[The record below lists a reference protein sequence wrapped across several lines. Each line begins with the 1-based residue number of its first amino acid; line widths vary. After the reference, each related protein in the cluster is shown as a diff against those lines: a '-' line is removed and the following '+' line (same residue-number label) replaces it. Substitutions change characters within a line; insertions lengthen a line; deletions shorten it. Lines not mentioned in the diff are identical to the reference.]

1 MQAEE
6 CITGRRSVRKYA
18 DRPVT
23 DAVLREVVDLARFAP
38 SWKNTQAVRYHLLRD
53 PEKLAQVAEKG
64 VSGFAF
70 NAKTISR
77 CKALVLLTVQRG
89 VSGYEPDGSFST
101 AQQDR
106 WEAFDAG
113 AAAQTFCLAA
123 HAKGLGSVI
132 LGIFDE
138 PAIRAIVPLPR
149 SERLAALIALGYP
162 LEAPKAAPP
171 RKEVD
176 ELLDLIG

>member
-1 MQAEE
+1 MRAEE
-6 CITGRRSVRKYA
+6 CIEGRRSVRKYA
-18 DRPVT
+18 DRQV
-23 DAVLREVVDLARFAP
+23 DAAVLEEVVALARFAP
-38 SWKNTQAVRYHLLRD
+38 SWKNTQAVRYHVVRS
-53 PEKLAQVAEKG
+53 PKTLAEIAERG

-77 CKALVLLTVQRG
+77 CRALVLLTVCRG

-101 AQQDR
+101 AQGDR

-113 AAAQTFCLAA
+113 IAAQTFCLAA

-138 PAIRAIVPLPR
+138 PAIREIVPLPA
-149 SERLAALIALGYP
+149 SERLAALIAVGYP
-162 LEAPKAAPP
+162 LEEPKAAPP
-171 RKEVD
+171 RKEVA
-176 ELLDLIG
+176 ELLELVD

>member
-1 MQAEE
+1 MCAN
-6 CITGRRSVRKYA
+6 YA

-38 SWKNTQAVRYHLLRD
+38 SWKNTQVVRYHLLRD

-89 VSGYEPDGSFST
+89 SAGTSRT
-101 AQQDR
+101 A
-106 WEAFDAG
+106 A
-113 AAAQTFCLAA
+113 
-123 HAKGLGSVI
+123 S
-132 LGIFDE
+132 
-138 PAIRAIVPLPR
+138 PPR
-149 SERLAALIALGYP
+149 SRTAGRHSTPGLRPRPSASPPMPRGWAA
-162 LEAPKAAPP
+162 
-171 RKEVD
+171 
-176 ELLDLIG
+176 